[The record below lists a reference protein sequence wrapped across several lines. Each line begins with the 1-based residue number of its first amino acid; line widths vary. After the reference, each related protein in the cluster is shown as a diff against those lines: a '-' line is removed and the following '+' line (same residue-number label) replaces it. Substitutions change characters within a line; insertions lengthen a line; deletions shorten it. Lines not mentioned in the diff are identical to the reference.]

1 MAAPTQS
8 VCAPWA
14 TIADVCSPCDDYEFD
29 VALLEDKLAIASD
42 LLYDLSDRR
51 WAGECEETVRPV
63 VGRCRTRDACR
74 CGDVAGIRLGGSP
87 LVEITTVKID
97 GVELDPSEYRID
109 EHAELVR
116 LADGD
121 GVRRGW
127 PSCQNMY
134 LADTE
139 VGTFSVTYVYG
150 IAPPPG
156 GVAAAAALGCQL
168 AMACQPETLGACRL
182 TDRAISVTRQ
192 GVTKALRDPSQMF
205 PDGLTGLNE
214 VDLWL
219 SSIRYGKRHRPATVV
234 VPELA
239 AARVRRVDT

>member
-1 MAAPTQS
+1 MAGMAAPTQS

-42 LLYDLSDRR
+42 LLYDLSGRR
-51 WAGECEETVRPV
+51 WAGECSEIVRPV
-63 VGRCRTRDACR
+63 VGRCPSRDVCR
-74 CGDVAGIRLGGSP
+74 CSGVSEIRLGGSP
-87 LVEITTVKID
+87 LVEINEVKID
-97 GVELDPSEYRID
+97 GVVLDASEYRID
-109 EHAELVR
+109 DHSTLVR
-116 LADGD
+116 IGD
-121 GVRRGW
+121 RW
-127 PSCQNMY
+127 PTCQNMN

-139 VGTFSVTYVYG
+139 QGTFSVDYVYG
-150 IAPPPG
+150 VAPPPG

-192 GVTKALRDPSQMF
+192 GVTKQLRDPAQMF
-205 PDGLTGLNE
+205 PQGLTGLNE

-219 SSIRYGKRHRPATVV
+219 ESLRYGQRQRPATVV
-234 VPELA
+234 VPEIESR
-239 AARVRRVDT
+239 RVRRVGT

>member
-1 MAAPTQS
+1 MADMAAPTQS

-42 LLYDLSDRR
+42 LLFDLSGRR
-51 WAGECEETVRPV
+51 WAGECSETVRPV
-63 VGRCRTRDACR
+63 VGRCASRDACR
-74 CGDVAGIRLGGSP
+74 CSGVSEIRLGGSP

-109 EHAELVR
+109 DHSTLVR
-116 LADGD
+116 VGD
-121 GVRRGW
+121 RW
-127 PSCQNMY
+127 PTCQNMN

-139 VGTFSVTYVYG
+139 VGTFSVDYVYG

-168 AMACQPETLGACRL
+168 AMACSPETLGACRL

-205 PDGLTGLNE
+205 PKGLTGLNE

-219 SSIRYGKRHRPATVV
+219 ESLRFGQRQRPATVV

-239 AARVRRVDT
+239 ARRVRRVDT